1 LRPILLLA
9 GALFIVLLVWWEGRR
24 TRQARQGEI
33 AAPSGAEYGLLPEAG
48 ANRAADPGNDVE
60 AAKPPRDQRGSNGM
74 ASQRREQEREVRR
87 SPPVINW
94 SDLVP
99 PAAHSAGDPA
109 SAPTIG
115 DAQIPELSELPLIVD
130 WPEESGRRIVTLR
143 ILPDRQ
149 DRLAGRA
156 LRQGLTANGFRH
168 GPFGIFHLPQP
179 DGRVVLS
186 AASLVRP
193 GMFDPAT
200 MDFQKFAGVNLFA
213 VLPGPVSHEQA
224 LQQLAQVTVE
234 LAARLNGVVQDENG
248 APLDAAAMTAWRAR
262 CLASLDV
269 RVPDARPAD

>member
-1 LRPILLLA
+1 MAWLRPILLLA

-24 TRQARQGEI
+24 SRQARVGDF
-33 AAPSGAEYGLLPEAG
+33 APAPGPERGPLPEANIVAAPEPG
-48 ANRAADPGNDVE
+48 A
-60 AAKPPRDQRGSNGM
+60 

-99 PAAHSAGDPA
+99 PAQHPAEDPPA
-109 SAPTIG
+109 TLTSIEP
-115 DAQIPELSELPLIVD
+115 QLPEIPLIVD

-156 LRQGLTANGFRH
+156 LRQGLTASGFRH

-186 AASLVRP
+186 VASLVRP

-200 MDFQKFAGVNLFA
+200 MDFQKFAGINLFA
-213 VLPGPVSHEQA
+213 VLPGPVSHDRA
-224 LQQLAQVTVE
+224 LQRLAQVTVE
-234 LAARLNGVVQDENG
+234 LAARVNGVVQDENG
-248 APLDAAAMTAWRAR
+248 APLDAAAMTAWRVR
-262 CLASLDV
+262 CLASLDG
-269 RVPDARPAD
+269 REQDARPAD

>member
-1 LRPILLLA
+1 MAWLRPILLLA
-9 GALFIVLLVWWEGRR
+9 GALFIMLLVWWEGRR
-24 TRQARQGEI
+24 SRQARAGDLAPAPGAERGPLPETDAI
-33 AAPSGAEYGLLPEAG
+33 AAPEP
-48 ANRAADPGNDVE
+48 
-60 AAKPPRDQRGSNGM
+60 GM

-99 PAAHSAGDPA
+99 PAQQSAEDFPA
-109 SAPTIG
+109 TLTSIEPQAP
-115 DAQIPELSELPLIVD
+115 ELPLIVD

-156 LRQGLTANGFRH
+156 LRQGLTASGFRH

-186 AASLVRP
+186 VASLVRP

-200 MDFQKFAGVNLFA
+200 MDFQKFAGINLFA
-213 VLPGPVSHEQA
+213 VLPGPISHDQA
-224 LQQLAQVTVE
+224 LQRLAQVTVE
-234 LAARLNGVVQDENG
+234 LAARVNGVVQDENG
-248 APLDAAAMTAWRAR
+248 APLDASAMAAWRAR
-262 CLASLDV
+262 CLASLEI
-269 RVPDARPAD
+269 REQDARPAD

>member
-1 LRPILLLA
+1 MAWLRLILLLA

-24 TRQARQGEI
+24 SRQARAGEI
-33 AAPSGAEYGLLPEAG
+33 ARAPAVERSSLPDADALAAPEPGA
-48 ANRAADPGNDVE
+48 
-60 AAKPPRDQRGSNGM
+60 

-99 PAAHSAGDPA
+99 AVPHSAQDPVI
-109 SAPTIG
+109 APITV
-115 DAQIPELSELPLIVD
+115 DPPIPELSELPLIVD
-130 WPEESGRRIVTLR
+130 WPEESGRRIITLR

-156 LRQGLTANGFRH
+156 LRQGLTASGFRH

-186 AASLVRP
+186 VASLVRP

-200 MDFQKFAGVNLFA
+200 MDFQKFAGINLFA
-213 VLPGPVSHEQA
+213 VLPGPVSDEQA
-224 LQQLAQVTVE
+224 LQRLTQVTVE
-234 LAARLNGVVQDENG
+234 LAARVNGVVQDENG

-262 CLASLDV
+262 CLASLDG
-269 RVPDARPAD
+269 REQAARPVD